1 MKFVKATACLLIF
14 AALLTGC
21 HRGTSATTATTA
33 ATTTAAATNSSEIDS
48 TIPTEGTRG
57 EPDIG
62 IDVKF
67 KVLGTQNIKH
77 TIDISQAKYVTS
89 VEELPN
95 YEILEEYDAAWFQE
109 HALLVIYETVP
120 GGKITVDIDSIK
132 LDGSRADITLARKYD
147 GKIST
152 TSNVVWLLW
161 AEVDRDLHYTW
172 NITNPTLENNVSDK

>member
-1 MKFVKATACLLIF
+1 MKLLKASACLLIA

-21 HRGTSATTATTA
+21 RSSKNPTTVAPTDPTA
-33 ATTTAAATNSSEIDS
+33 PTL
-48 TIPTEGTRG
+48 TEGTRG

-67 KVLGTQNIKH
+67 KVLGTQNIKY
-77 TIDISQAKYVTS
+77 TLNISRAKYVTS
-89 VEELPN
+89 VDELPN
-95 YEILEEYDAAWFQE
+95 YEALEEYDEAWFKE

-132 LDGSRADITLARKYD
+132 LDGARADITLARKYD

-161 AEVDRDLHYTW
+161 AEVERDLHYTW
-172 NITNPTLENNVSDK
+172 NITNPTLEDASSDK